1 MKKKTTTTTTTN
13 KWGTTIKNRPYLPTY
28 LPMCTSESKIAK
40 KLGKRRLVLFIIVA
54 NLDESPEDNI
64 DQLPETANPVPPR
77 SFTVENENFFNEDE
91 HLLRLKSSKTKK
103 ETLFW
108 SWKKCKE
115 WLQQQKINHEAEL
128 LVREFISATFGVQYA
143 FTIHEI
149 LKNSDSFT
157 TWALSVYVSLSFC
170 VSHPNVL

>member
-1 MKKKTTTTTTTN
+1 
-13 KWGTTIKNRPYLPTY
+13 
-28 LPMCTSESKIAK
+28 MCTSESKIAK
-40 KLGKRRLVLFIIVA
+40 KLRKRRLVLFIIVA

-108 SWKKCKE
+108 S
-115 WLQQQKINHEAEL
+115 
-128 LVREFISATFGVQYA
+128 
-143 FTIHEI
+143 
-149 LKNSDSFT
+149 
-157 TWALSVYVSLSFC
+157 
-170 VSHPNVL
+170 

>member
-1 MKKKTTTTTTTN
+1 MKNKKKNNNNNN
-13 KWGTTIKNRPYLPTY
+13 KHMRNSNSKQALPTY
-28 LPMCTSESKIAK
+28 LQMCTSESKIAK

-91 HLLRLKSSKTKK
+91 QLLRLKSSKTKK

-108 SWKKCKE
+108 S
-115 WLQQQKINHEAEL
+115 
-128 LVREFISATFGVQYA
+128 
-143 FTIHEI
+143 
-149 LKNSDSFT
+149 
-157 TWALSVYVSLSFC
+157 
-170 VSHPNVL
+170 

>member
-1 MKKKTTTTTTTN
+1 M
-13 KWGTTIKNRPYLPTY
+13 
-28 LPMCTSESKIAK
+28 A
-40 KLGKRRLVLFIIVA
+40 A
-54 NLDESPEDNI
+54 NLDESLEDNI

-91 HLLRLKSSKTKK
+91 QLLRLKSSKTKK

-128 LVREFISATFGVQYA
+128 LVREFISTTFGV
-143 FTIHEI
+143 
-149 LKNSDSFT
+149 K
-157 TWALSVYVSLSFC
+157 
-170 VSHPNVL
+170 